1 MKTKDNLSVG
11 TKIFVAVE
19 GLLML
24 AVAIITIVSLV
35 CSPIWQTSVFD
46 GVLLTIILIA
56 TIGLPEWLF
65 TEMILDVI
73 LDKD

>member
-35 CSPIWQTSVFD
+35 CSPIWKTSVFD
-46 GVLLTIILIA
+46 GVLLTIIL
-56 TIGLPEWLF
+56 LF
-65 TEMILDVI
+65 TVGMTIWFFSMVI
-73 LDKD
+73 SDIIFDKD